1 MAYLMHYGILRRSG
15 RYPWGS
21 GKDPY
26 QRSKSFL
33 SYVKELK
40 DQGMSEAEI
49 AKGVGL
55 STTALRAL
63 NSISVS
69 EKRAGDSAEAFRLK
83 EKGLSNVAIAER
95 LGIAESSVRNLLKAS
110 TDVQNSLNRT
120 TADALKAAV
129 DEKGYIDIGVGVER
143 HMGVS
148 RTRLQTSVEML
159 KEEGYTVHYIQTT
172 QLGTGKKTSVMVLAK
187 PDTPYSEV
195 SKNRDKIA
203 LPGIYTE
210 DGGTSFS
217 KLEPPKSVSSKRVAI
232 RYAEDGGVEKD
243 GVIELRRG
251 VEDISLGQARY
262 AQVRI
267 AVDGTHYLKGMA
279 MYSDDLPDGV
289 DILFN
294 TNKHKG
300 TPMMA
305 PGKDDPQVLKML
317 KSDPDDPSNVFG
329 ATIKSDDE
337 LFLAQRHYI
346 DKNGQRQQ
354 SCLNIVNEEGNWRS
368 WAKTLSSQFLSK
380 QSPALAKQQLD
391 EAFDKRKTEFDEIM
405 GLTNPVVKKKLLE
418 SFGDECDSA
427 ATHLKAAALPR
438 QGSHVILPFPDMS
451 PNEIY
456 APNFKDGERVA
467 LVRYPHGGIF
477 EIPELTVNN
486 KHKTAN
492 RLIKNAIDAVGI
504 NSKVAEQL
512 SGADFDGDTVLVI
525 PNSSGAIRTSSPLKG
540 LKDFDPKA
548 AYPAY
553 PGMKRM
559 KPKTKQT
566 EMGKVSNLITDMTI
580 KGATEDEIA
589 RAVRHSMVVIDAEK
603 HNLNYRQSAID
614 NGIEQL
620 KAKYQPGGGASTL
633 ISRASSEVRVI
644 PRKAGQYQTD
654 PATGATKKVYIDPKT
669 GKRLYTEDPSSYT
682 VTTTTKK
689 GEVKT
694 KEVARSEKLPRMALT
709 DDAFTLSSGTRIE
722 TVYATHANKLK
733 ALGNQARK
741 ESVATP
747 SLKYSPSAK
756 KAYASEVASLQAKL
770 NEALKNAPLERQAQL
785 LANATV
791 GAKIKDNPELK
802 DDYDALKKVKGRALS
817 TARLRVGSG
826 KQNINITD
834 REWEAI
840 QAGAISSNFLQ
851 QIMANSDMDR
861 IKDLAMPKSRSSLT
875 TAQVSRARS
884 MINSGHTQAEVA
896 AALGVSIGTI
906 LNSL

>member
-26 QRSKSFL
+26 QRSGDFL
-33 SYVKELK
+33 SYVRDLK
-40 DQGMSEAEI
+40 KQGMSEAEI

-63 NSISVS
+63 NSVAVS
-69 EKRAGDSAEAFRLK
+69 EKRAGDAAEAYRLK
-83 EKGLSNVAIAER
+83 EKGMSNVAIAER
-95 LGIAESSVRNLLKAS
+95 LGIAESSVRNLLKPSQQEA
-110 TDVQNSLNRT
+110 TSLNRT
-120 TADALKAAV
+120 TADALKKAV
-129 DEKGYIDIGVGVER
+129 DEKSYVDIGVGVER
-143 HMGVS
+143 YMGVS

-203 LPGIYTE
+203 LPGVYTE
-210 DGGTSFS
+210 DGASTFS
-217 KLEPPKSVSSKRVAI
+217 KIEPPRSISSKRVAI

-279 MYSDDLPDGV
+279 MYSDNMPDGV
-289 DILFN
+289 DVLFN

-317 KSDPDDPSNVFG
+317 KHDPDDPSNVFG
-329 ATIKSDDE
+329 ASIKSDDE
-337 LFLAQRHYI
+337 LFLAQRHYV
-346 DKNGQRQQ
+346 DKNGKRQL
-354 SCLNIVNEEGNWRS
+354 SCLNIVNEEGNWGNWS
-368 WAKTLSSQFLSK
+368 KTLSSQFLSK
-380 QSPALAKQQLD
+380 QSPALAKKQLD
-391 EAFDKRKTEFDEIM
+391 KAYDERQSEFDEIM
-405 GLTNPVVKKKLLE
+405 GLTNPVVKRKLLE
-418 SFGDECDSA
+418 TFGDECDSA

-438 QGSHVILPFPDMS
+438 QGTHVILPFPDMKA
-451 PNEIY
+451 NEIY
-456 APNFKDGERVA
+456 APNFKDGERVV

-486 KHKTAN
+486 KHKIAN
-492 RLIKNAIDAVGI
+492 SLIKNAIDAVGI

-525 PNSSGAIRTSSPLKG
+525 PNSSGAIRTSSPLKD
-540 LKDFDPKA
+540 LKAFDPKA

-559 KPKTKQT
+559 KPKTKQN
-566 EMGKVSNLITDMTI
+566 EMGKISNLITDMTI
-580 KGATEDEIA
+580 KGATEDELA
-589 RAVRHSMVVIDAEK
+589 KAVRHSMVVIDAEK
-603 HNLNYRQSAID
+603 HNLNYRQSALD
-614 NGIEQL
+614 NGIAQL
-620 KAKYQPGGGASTL
+620 KAKYQEGGGVSTL
-633 ISRASSEVRVI
+633 ISRAGSEVRVT
-644 PRKAGQYQTD
+644 PRTAGVYRTD
-654 PATGATKKVYIDPKT
+654 PETGKTKKFYIDPST
-669 GKRLYTEDPSSYT
+669 GKRLYTETPSTYT
-682 VTTTTKK
+682 VTKTTKT

-694 KEVARSEKLPRMALT
+694 KEVPRSQSVSRMSLT
-709 DDAFTLSSGTRIE
+709 DDAFTLSSGTRME

-733 ALGNQARK
+733 SLGNQARK
-741 ESVATP
+741 EAVATP
-747 SLKYSPSAK
+747 SLTYSPSAK
-756 KAYASEVASLQAKL
+756 KAYAQEVSSLQARL
-770 NEALKNAPLERQAQL
+770 NQALKNAPLERKAQL
-785 LANATV
+785 LANASV
-791 GAKIKDNPELK
+791 SAKIKDNPELK
-802 DDYDALKKVKGRALS
+802 DDYDALKKVKGRALA
-817 TARLRVGSG
+817 TARMRVGSG
-826 KQNINITD
+826 KQNIVVSD
-834 REWEAI
+834 REWDAI
-840 QAGAISSNFLQ
+840 QAGAVSTHFLE
-851 QIMANSDMDR
+851 QIMANADMDR
-861 IKDLAMPKSRSSLT
+861 IKDLAMPKSKSSMSS
-875 TAQVSRARS
+875 AQIARARS

-896 AALGVSIGTI
+896 SALGVSISTI
-906 LNSL
+906 MNSL